1 MKATEKRNLV
11 KAYSYCRV
19 LKIVKNI
26 PTLPSIP
33 FLGVALQFYKIKS
46 PNGMIEV
53 LSPCL
58 QSSPQKIIKCWIGP
72 KIVVCLLNPK
82 YIEVPIVL
90 SSKDALDR
98 DSVYKILHIY
108 GSGLFTE
115 NGKKWKELRKPL
127 HKVLSSKAV
136 ESYFHFFQESAVKF
150 CKFLQQYAVTGEKL
164 DLKHGI
170 TNFSVDLLSA
180 CTLGYETNEMFN
192 SKLTVGKCASE
203 ILYSATKM
211 MHTPHYIVF
220 NSLIPYGADGRNL
233 IKSSKE
239 MWSFILKGRMNEIVS
254 PEENDITN
262 PQFYSDFLI
271 QKGKEYGL
279 SHEELARLA
288 TDYVMA
294 GFDAPA
300 VMSAAT
306 LMMLAMNPEHEEAVY
321 REQVEILGDD
331 LSVLPSENDLSKM
344 HYLNRVIRKLYVFL
358 VQYYLG
364 LPRMILFLMVNNILI
379 ASVVYVCGELSSIV
393 REYINQFISISTKSG
408 VYLRLKFDNDVTI
421 EIFQVDDRI
430 STNYLYF
437 IIIIFYAEQFTLPKG
452 CSVYI
457 SIHDLHRDP
466 SNWSHPH
473 EFYPDHFLPKEV
485 AKRPKGAY
493 IPFSWGPRSCPGP
506 QFANVE
512 MRVLL
517 SRVIREYKFETD
529 LKLDKLSYKYSL
541 LIEPAEGFMMKVV
554 SRNLQEKKK

>member
-1 MKATEKRNLV
+1 MLFVIFAFNKASDSNLKKKMFDLIITV
-11 KAYSYCRV
+11 AVTFIVYHLLIAAYSYCRV

-82 YIEVPIVL
+82 YIEIVL

-239 MWSFILKGRMNEIVS
+239 MWSFVGSILKGRMNEIVS

-344 HYLNRVIRKLYVFL
+344 HYLNRVIK
-358 VQYYLG
+358 
-364 LPRMILFLMVNNILI
+364 
-379 ASVVYVCGELSSIV
+379 E
-393 REYINQFISISTKSG
+393 T
-408 VYLRLKFDNDVTI
+408 LRIFSPVTI
-421 EIFQVDDRI
+421 LRTTKND
-430 STNYLYF
+430 
-437 IIIIFYAEQFTLPKG
+437 IILDEQFTLPKG